1 MALPRSANK
10 FSKEV
15 NAWVKA
21 RGLKAYDAAEVLRVR
36 HQRWYTWSNGQC
48 LPSRAEAERI
58 AAIMAKPALVDLVVR
73 LRRRRA
79 GARARR
85 TAGAA

>member
-1 MALPRSANK
+1 MALPKSANK

-15 NAWVKA
+15 NDWAAA
-21 RGLKAYDAAEVLRVR
+21 RDLKPYDAAQVLKVR
-36 HQRWYTWSNGQC
+36 HQRYYTWSNGQC

-58 AAIMAKPALVDLVVR
+58 AAIMAKPDLVDLVVR